1 MINQLWHGLEVP
13 EVAMV
18 LGVSR
23 NHAHSLFSRAR
34 DQLEA
39 SVAVL
44 LVGRSGRQDCAALDQ
59 LLHGWDGSLTA
70 ALRKR
75 VGRHIDRCAVCSD
88 RRRQELKPA
97 LLLSLAPGALLGLG
111 AARVGVGSL
120 AGAGGPGGLGGLG
133 GLGQPVAPPT
143 GLRADMLHLAT
154 DPGSH
159 AAAYRAAVG
168 QGTRTFHING
178 FPRPPLSWHLG
189 LARMAHLPLA
199 AAGGTVAAAT
209 ATAVVL
215 AVVPHA
221 AHTVTAGDGP
231 GGRAGHRPDGRRGGD
246 HDGRRDRARR
256 PAGRPAVGQRHSGRP
271 GAARVR
277 AVAVR
282 SGLGDQPEHRR
293 DVRSGLGDQAR
304 STGATS
310 GAATL
315 PAKRQLPPR
324 PRPIRRPR
332 RRRASA

>member
-1 MINQLWHGLEVP
+1 
-13 EVAMV
+13 MV

-59 LLHGWDGSLTA
+59 LLHGWDGRLTA

-111 AARVGVGSL
+111 AARDAIGSL
-120 AGAGGPGGLGGLG
+120 AGVGGLGGLG

-143 GLRADMLHLAT
+143 GLRADVLHLAT
-154 DPGSH
+154 DPGPH

-168 QGTRTFHING
+168 
-178 FPRPPLSWHLG
+178 
-189 LARMAHLPLA
+189 
-199 AAGGTVAAAT
+199 AGHANVPYQWFSEAT
-209 ATAVVL
+209 ADL
-215 AVVPHA
+215 APRARADGAPA
-221 AHTVTAGDGP
+221 AQRGRRDGRGGDRDRGGA
-231 GGRAGHRPDGRRGGD
+231 GGRAARRPHRDGRRRA
-246 HDGRRDRARR
+246 GRRLATARTAGVAATGPGAGTARGVPRPASRRPAAPGPPGRGTGQGRRRPERPRRPARAPARR
-256 PAGRPAVGQRHSGRP
+256 PLGDRP
-271 GAARVR
+271 GNTQPPARR
-277 AVAVR
+277 PR
-282 SGLGDQPEHRR
+282 
-293 DVRSGLGDQAR
+293 
-304 STGATS
+304 
-310 GAATL
+310 
-315 PAKRQLPPR
+315 PAKRRRPPR